1 MKKALDIT
9 KASLLGIK
17 DERKQRIASL
27 SQLIERLE
35 REREELCQSLSELE
49 NNIDKTDKLMDEDM
63 LG

>member
-49 NNIDKTDKLMDEDM
+49 NNIDKTNKLMDKDM

>member
-49 NNIDKTDKLMDEDM
+49 NNIDKTDKLMDKDM